1 MSMRRTV
8 KQLAKVS
15 GVSVRTLHHYHAIGL
30 LVPAEVGTNGYR
42 WYGQAELLRLQ
53 QILFFRELG
62 FELAAIASVL
72 DDAAFD
78 LRTALLAHRAQFE
91 ERLGQL
97 HRLIRT
103 IDHTVATLDED
114 KTVSNDKALFD
125 GFDAEKQAAYEAEIK
140 AKYGEHGERGV
151 EHAQR
156 TMATWGDD
164 DKANFLGELR
174 EIERG
179 LADAMVAGDAMD
191 SLRVEAL
198 IARHRD
204 WVGRSWPRP
213 PDAAAYAG
221 LADMYTG
228 HPDFVARYE
237 AIRPGFADWLAD
249 AMRSFAHTRL
259 T

>member
-1 MSMRRTV
+1 MRRTV

-15 GVSVRTLHHYHAIGL
+15 GVSVRTLNHYHAIGL
-30 LVPAEVGTNGYR
+30 LAPAEVGANGYR

-72 DDAAFD
+72 DDPAFD
-78 LRTALLAHRAQFE
+78 LRTALLAHRTQFE

-114 KTVSNDKALFD
+114 ITMNDKALFD

-140 AKYGEHGERGV
+140 TTYGEHGERGV
-151 EHAQR
+151 EHARR
-156 TMATWGDD
+156 TMASWSDD
-164 DKANFLGELR
+164 DKAGFLADLR
-174 EIERG
+174 EIESG
-179 LADAMVAGDAMD
+179 LADAMAAGDAVD
-191 SLRVEAL
+191 SPRVETL

-204 WVGRSWPRP
+204 WVGRSWPRA

-228 HPDFVARYE
+228 HPDFVARYD
-237 AIRPGFADWLAD
+237 AIRPGFAEWLAS
-249 AMRSFAHTRL
+249 AMRGYARSRL
-259 T
+259 S